1 MYTYGRL
8 GHVRSTVQRIW
19 LVIFKTIL
27 RERWQEIWRMVLIS
41 FYLAVFTLQKWKF
54 ERKINAYCSARKK
67 KKKERKNK
75 EGKSCL
81 VTNEIMEPGET
92 LQKMFLVI
100 HVSMSDA
107 FKAQ

>member
-1 MYTYGRL
+1 M
-8 GHVRSTVQRIW
+8 HTV
-19 LVIFKTIL
+19 L
-27 RERWQEIWRMVLIS
+27 
-41 FYLAVFTLQKWKF
+41 LA
-54 ERKINAYCSARKK
+54 KK

-81 VTNEIMEPGET
+81 VTNKIMEPGET